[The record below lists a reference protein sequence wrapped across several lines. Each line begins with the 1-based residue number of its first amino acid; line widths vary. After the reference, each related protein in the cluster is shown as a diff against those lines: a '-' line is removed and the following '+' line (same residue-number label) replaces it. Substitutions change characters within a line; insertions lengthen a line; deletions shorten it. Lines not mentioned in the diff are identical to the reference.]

1 MGLSIEMMSREE
13 WSLKWAEGCIIG
25 YIRGSLETKRAV
37 GMLKRALDWGIK
49 KDELKAILDSI
60 KISPV
65 YLPTMKP
72 EDKAKKINE
81 LKGLLEL
88 S

>member
-1 MGLSIEMMSREE
+1 MGLPMEMMSREA
-13 WSLKWAEGCIIG
+13 WSLKWAEGCIVG
-25 YIRGSLETKRAV
+25 YIRGSLESKRAI

-49 KDELKAILDSI
+49 KDELKAILNSI
-60 KISPV
+60 MISPV

-72 EDKAKKINE
+72 EEKAKKINE